1 MRRSVRLGNRLPADG
16 STWEEVKTEPLSH
29 QQPPAELSLMEV
41 TPVPLPPAVLDEKTP
56 PKKRGRK
63 AKIQPGAKL
72 EPGSSSA
79 LPPLTNGN
87 KKTTPTGGADLQ
99 LPKRSKRRIK
109 PTPKILE
116 NDELR
121 CEFETKHIERMTH
134 WESAA
139 AAAADGEFETPP
151 TGGGGSNSSTSRQKS
166 DKSDGSN
173 FEGGPGQRQLQHGQ

>member
-1 MRRSVRLGNRLPADG
+1 MLVLKCPHCGLDTPERTS
-16 STWEEVKTEPLSH
+16 EEVKTEPLSH

-72 EPGSSSA
+72 EPGSSTA

-151 TGGGGSNSSTSRQKS
+151 TGGGGSNSSTSSKRVTSPMAATSKEVL
-166 DKSDGSN
+166 DI
-173 FEGGPGQRQLQHGQ
+173 QLAQVP